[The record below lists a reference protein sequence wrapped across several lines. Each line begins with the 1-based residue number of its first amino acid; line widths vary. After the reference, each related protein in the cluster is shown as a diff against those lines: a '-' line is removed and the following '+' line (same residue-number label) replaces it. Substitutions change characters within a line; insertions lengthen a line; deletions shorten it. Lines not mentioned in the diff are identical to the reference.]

1 MDRLAYGIRS
11 AAEAAHVSEHAI
23 KVAVKE
29 GLLLTRTYGEN
40 RVILHTDLQDWLLAS
55 VELVSV

>member
-11 AAEAAHVSEHAI
+11 AAEAASVSEHAI

-29 GLLLTRTYGEN
+29 GLLLTRVYGAN
-40 RVILHTDLQDWLLAS
+40 RVILHTDLQDWLMANA
-55 VELVSV
+55 ELVSV